1 MTASTGKPVLFPAVA
16 FCVALAAAA
25 AGGAWAGEEPVVPFP
40 GTSVPGASVPGTSVP
55 GTSVPGASVPGT
67 SVPGTSVPGTS
78 VPGTSVPGA
87 VADGGGTTAEALL
100 PPLGAAAAS
109 PAAGPTVPG
118 AAAADEAAAPDAG
131 ADVPGTSGP
140 AVDAEPSDAVVPDGA
155 MAAAKPATPAGG
167 SRLLRALAEA
177 PKAPA
182 SLDDRAA
189 GGVPGDVARPGTPR
203 VFAAE
208 GCPRAL
214 LRRLLAGA
222 AGEADALSALG
233 IEREILALCRERQE
247 ILAGLFETEARLSE
261 LRDAGRAPEPQTP
274 VTAAS
279 AAPAPEANTPVVET
293 AARSPLR
300 AALGGAAE
308 QAKEADT
315 RAADTR
321 AADPRAA
328 DPRAADA
335 RAGDTRAGEPQGNS
349 LVRAPA
355 RVSPRY
361 AWFSIIGTA
370 GRAPRGRHRRGRRVV
385 RARGRSA
392 AGRRDDRF
400 AIAGRPPGVR
410 VTGAGESGEAALL
423 PFRAR
428 PGGGP

>member
-1 MTASTGKPVLFPAVA
+1 M
-16 FCVALAAAA
+16 
-25 AGGAWAGEEPVVPFP
+25 
-40 GTSVPGASVPGTSVP
+40 
-55 GTSVPGASVPGT
+55 
-67 SVPGTSVPGTS
+67 
-78 VPGTSVPGA
+78 
-87 VADGGGTTAEALL
+87 ADGGGTTAEALL

-118 AAAADEAAAPDAG
+118 AAAGDEAAAPDAG
-131 ADVPGTSGP
+131 AEVPGTSGP

-155 MAAAKPATPAGG
+155 MAAATPATPAGG

-189 GGVPGDVARPGTPR
+189 GGVPGDVAHPGTLR

-261 LRDAGRAPEPQTP
+261 LREAGRAPEPQTP

-315 RAADTR
+315 RA
-321 AADPRAA
+321 
-328 DPRAADA
+328 
-335 RAGDTRAGEPQGNS
+335 GEPQGNS
-349 LVRAPA
+349 LARA
-355 RVSPRY
+355 PRY

-370 GRAPRGRHRRGRRVV
+370 GALRAGVTDGADVWFV
-385 RARGRSA
+385 REGDPLPGGATIA
-392 AGRRDDRF
+392 

>member
-1 MTASTGKPVLFPAVA
+1 MTASTGKPVLFPAFV
-16 FCVALAAAA
+16 FCVALAASS
-25 AGGAWAGEEPVVPFP
+25 GGAWAGEEPVVPF
-40 GTSVPGASVPGTSVP
+40 
-55 GTSVPGASVPGT
+55 
-67 SVPGTSVPGTS
+67 PGTS

-109 PAAGPTVPG
+109 PAAWPTVPG
-118 AAAADEAAAPDAG
+118 AAAGDEAAAPDAG
-131 ADVPGTSGP
+131 AEVPGTSGP
-140 AVDAEPSDAVVPDGA
+140 GVDAEPSDAVVPDGA

-189 GGVPGDVARPGTPR
+189 GGVPGDVAHPGTLR

-233 IEREILALCRERQE
+233 IEREILTLCRERQE

-279 AAPAPEANTPVVET
+279 AAAAPEANTPVVET

-315 RAADTR
+315 RAGDTRAGDTR
-321 AADPRAA
+321 AA
-328 DPRAADA
+328 
-335 RAGDTRAGEPQGNS
+335 DTRAGEPQGNS
-349 LVRAPA
+349 LVRAP
-355 RVSPRY
+355 RY

-370 GRAPRGRHRRGRRVV
+370 GALRAGVTDGAGVWFV
-385 RARGRSA
+385 REGDPLPGGATIA
-392 AGRRDDRF
+392 F
-400 AIAGRPPGVR
+400 IAGRPPGVR